1 MSSCNKISRNNE
13 KMHDNGGVLASH
25 MFSSWRPEGA
35 SRPRFWA
42 EKETIERYS
51 MLDDWRIVCVYM
63 PHCWLITATSFR
75 YLSLL
80 GRRRPSTTAT
90 EVAGGAGA
98 PRCRP
103 FASSDETTGGAA
115 ASEPGGSGPLPV
127 EKLADETWR
136 QGSRAGAA
144 LSSGVVSRFGNTL
157 DQKGGLE
164 RVLKLW
170 VLLSVY

>member
-1 MSSCNKISRNNE
+1 MASLRWVRWSLLVTRKYQSAYSGCSSPASTHAGPSARCRRNFSTSLL
-13 KMHDNGGVLASH
+13 GG
-25 MFSSWRPEGA
+25 
-35 SRPRFWA
+35 
-42 EKETIERYS
+42 ERNDRAL
-51 MLDDWRIVCVYM
+51 LDVRRLTHSVCM
-63 PHCWLITATSFR
+63 PHCWLTTATLFR

-127 EKLADETWR
+127 EKLADET
-136 QGSRAGAA
+136 
-144 LSSGVVSRFGNTL
+144 
-157 DQKGGLE
+157 
-164 RVLKLW
+164 
-170 VLLSVY
+170 